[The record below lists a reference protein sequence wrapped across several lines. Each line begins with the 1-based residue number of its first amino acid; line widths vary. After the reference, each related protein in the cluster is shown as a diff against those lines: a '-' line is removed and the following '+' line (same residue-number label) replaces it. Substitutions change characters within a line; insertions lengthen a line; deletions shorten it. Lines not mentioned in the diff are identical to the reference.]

1 MRWHSTAS
9 NGSSHGEHE
18 AQSGYKI
25 VEPVKDFEAVE
36 ATRPDFERK
45 KPIIVT
51 KSPNPDW
58 RYGQGVLGQ
67 SDHPAAHHE
76 VDPYASTRPMM
87 SNYRLLIS
95 GIAPRPIGL
104 ISTVSSDAKS
114 KNLSPFSY
122 FQVVDHD
129 PPTFIVGFSS
139 RPGRVKDT
147 YRNLVETGQCVINT
161 VSEDMIEAVN
171 ATSMDPPYGVSEW
184 EISGL
189 TEAPTST
196 VKPKRV
202 KESVLSIEAEVV
214 EWKEFGEHR
223 KEGMSVAGLVLLK
236 ATRFW
241 VREDATND
249 ELSHIDPD
257 ILRPVAQLGGMSY
270 GRIAETFEV
279 PRRRW
284 KDEASQNVLL
294 QKAEKGG
301 GSGAGR
307 TE

>member
-1 MRWHSTAS
+1 
-9 NGSSHGEHE
+9 
-18 AQSGYKI
+18 
-25 VEPVKDFEAVE
+25 
-36 ATRPDFERK
+36 
-45 KPIIVT
+45 
-51 KSPNPDW
+51 
-58 RYGQGVLGQ
+58 
-67 SDHPAAHHE
+67 
-76 VDPYASTRPMM
+76 MM

-104 ISTVSSDAKS
+104 ISTVSSGAKS

-147 YRNLVETGQCVINT
+147 YRNLIETGQCVINT

-214 EWKEFGEHR
+214 EWKEFGEYR
-223 KEGMSVAGLVLLK
+223 KEGMSVAGLVLLR

-241 VREDATND
+241 VREDATNN
-249 ELSHIDPD
+249 ELSHINLD
-257 ILRPVAQLGGMSY
+257 ISRPVAQLGGMSY

-284 KDEASQNVLL
+284 KDEASQNILL
-294 QKAEKGG
+294 QDIEKGVDTG
-301 GSGAGR
+301 GA
-307 TE
+307 